1 MSRGPRSLLALG
13 VATISVVAT
22 ACATGPRPTL
32 VDVPT
37 VTDTVAQAVLDRLE
51 RADGATF
58 TADYEI
64 TPSITGQPT
73 HATVLQSGGEQRV
86 TIGDVE
92 YYSNGT
98 SSRTC
103 TVGGTDC
110 VDSIDE
116 ARISNL
122 NVTSQF
128 WGSSSASKLQVDSA
142 NAVDASQGR
151 IDTIASRQA
160 TCADVFVAA
169 PSDVGGVG
177 SVTYC
182 AVDDGILARYFGAD
196 VSIELTSFA
205 PTVDPAR
212 LTG

>member
-1 MSRGPRSLLALG
+1 MSRGPRSLLTLV
-13 VATISVVAT
+13 VAVISVVAT

-37 VTDTVAQAVLDRLE
+37 VTDTVAQAVLDRLD

-73 HATVLQSGGEQRV
+73 HATVLQSGGQQRV
-86 TIGDVE
+86 TIGDVD
-92 YYSNGT
+92 YYSDGT

-103 TVGGTDC
+103 TVGGIDC

-122 NVTSQF
+122 NITSQF
-128 WGSSSASKLQVDSA
+128 WGASSASKLEVDSA
-142 NAVDASQGR
+142 RAVDASQGR

-160 TCADVFVAA
+160 TCADVVVPAA
-169 PSDVGGVG
+169 GGVA

-205 PTVDPAR
+205 PSVDPAR